1 MFFGLNRATD
11 EQSLVAFLR
20 QFSDDRLTRELVP
33 RMSEAEIHQVVDLL
47 THIMRTHLSSDEY
60 HRLFLGEEHHHH

>member
-1 MFFGLNRATD
+1 MLFGLNRATD

-20 QFSDDRLTRELVP
+20 LFSADRLTQELVP
-33 RMSEAEIHQVVDLL
+33 RMSEEEIHQLVDLL
-47 THIMRTHLSSDEY
+47 THIMRNHLSGDEY

>member
-11 EQSLVAFLR
+11 EQSLIIFLR
-20 QFSDDRLTRELVP
+20 QFADDRLTRKLVP
-33 RMSEAEIHQVVDLL
+33 RMSEEEILQVIDLL
-47 THIMRTHLSSDEY
+47 TLIMRNHLSSDEY